1 MAARKKTVKEN
12 PIDRTARQAV
22 EAYRKAVPGSV
33 IDAPWGDADFQIA
46 SAAVRDY
53 TAKLTQEQMDRE
65 FITADF
71 FEYVAPHDAV
81 RILRRVLL
89 RSMKKAA

>member
-1 MAARKKTVKEN
+1 MANRKRLVKEN
-12 PIDRTARQAV
+12 PIDRVARQAV
-22 EAYRKAVPGSV
+22 EAYRKALPGAV
-33 IDAPWGDADFQIA
+33 INAPWGDADFQIA

-53 TAKLTQEQMDRE
+53 TARLTQEQMDRE
-65 FITADF
+65 FMAADF

-89 RSMKKAA
+89 KSMKKAA